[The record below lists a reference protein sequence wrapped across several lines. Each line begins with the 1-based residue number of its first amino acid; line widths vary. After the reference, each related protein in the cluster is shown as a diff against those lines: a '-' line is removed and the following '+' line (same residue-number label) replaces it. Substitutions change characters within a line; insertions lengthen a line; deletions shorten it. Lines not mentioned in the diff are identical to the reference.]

1 MAKVVVTNPT
11 LHKKTLKQLKL
22 HKNSIVISR
31 VIRNKQTMIALSDTV
46 ILLGD
51 KLVAIGE
58 KEKLDKFTDFIGEK
72 IEMDL
77 ENPDNIHLRK
87 ITVEAENVIGKTL
100 KELKLRRKY
109 GATVTRI
116 VRNGIEL
123 RQNPNMPLIRGDVLT
138 VVSTEDRLEEIE
150 KFFC

>member
-1 MAKVVVTNPT
+1 TSTPGLAAALQATNDPLASVGYGIAYPFGVLAVVLFVQLLPRFTKVDLKKDLQEANDPIKTNLSPEMAKVVVTNPT

-31 VIRNKQTMIALSDTV
+31 VIRNEHTMIALSDTV

-58 KEKLDKFTDFIGEK
+58 KEKLNKFTDFIGEK

-77 ENPDNIHLRK
+77 
-87 ITVEAENVIGKTL
+87 
-100 KELKLRRKY
+100 
-109 GATVTRI
+109 
-116 VRNGIEL
+116 
-123 RQNPNMPLIRGDVLT
+123 
-138 VVSTEDRLEEIE
+138 
-150 KFFC
+150 